1 MQQPQ
6 YAGQPLEGSRLAK
19 MFASAIWGG
28 GDDGSWSDRGWGQ
41 GERGPVG
48 GHACGSPTEVEPLA
62 LLLLLLLRLSMR
74 LSVAVR
80 LARST
85 AAGDSR

>member
-1 MQQPQ
+1 M
-6 YAGQPLEGSRLAK
+6 ATVVVV
-19 MFASAIWGG
+19 GG
-28 GDDGSWSDRGWGQ
+28 NEVRGGW
-41 GERGPVG
+41 
-48 GHACGSPTEVEPLA
+48 GHACGSPMEVEPLA
-62 LLLLLLLRLSMR
+62 LPLFLLLRLSIR

>member
-1 MQQPQ
+1 MVVVVV
-6 YAGQPLEGSRLAK
+6 GSEVT
-19 MFASAIWGG
+19 GG
-28 GDDGSWSDRGWGQ
+28 G
-41 GERGPVG
+41 EG
-48 GHACGSPTEVEPLA
+48 GHTCGSPMEVEPLA
-62 LLLLLLLRLSMR
+62 LLLFLLLRLSMR

>member
-1 MQQPQ
+1 MVVLVVVV
-6 YAGQPLEGSRLAK
+6 GRIGVRGVRGGSERR
-19 MFASAIWGG
+19 GG
-28 GDDGSWSDRGWGQ
+28 
-41 GERGPVG
+41 G
-48 GHACGSPTEVEPLA
+48 GHACGSPVEVEPLA
-62 LLLLLLLRLSMR
+62 LLLFLLLRLSIR

>member
-1 MQQPQ
+1 MMVVEVVGTEVKVSE
-6 YAGQPLEGSRLAK
+6 GQ
-19 MFASAIWGG
+19 W
-28 GDDGSWSDRGWGQ
+28 
-41 GERGPVG
+41 G

>member
-1 MQQPQ
+1 MVVVV
-6 YAGQPLEGSRLAK
+6 EG
-19 MFASAIWGG
+19 WGG
-28 GDDGSWSDRGWGQ
+28 TGTGVRG
-41 GERGPVG
+41 VG
-48 GHACGSPTEVEPLA
+48 GHACGSPVEVEPLA
-62 LLLLLLLRLSMR
+62 LLLFLLLRLSIR

>member
-1 MQQPQ
+1 M
-6 YAGQPLEGSRLAK
+6 
-19 MFASAIWGG
+19 
-28 GDDGSWSDRGWGQ
+28 
-41 GERGPVG
+41 
-48 GHACGSPTEVEPLA
+48 EVEPFA
-62 LLLLLLLRLSMR
+62 LLLFLPLRVSIR